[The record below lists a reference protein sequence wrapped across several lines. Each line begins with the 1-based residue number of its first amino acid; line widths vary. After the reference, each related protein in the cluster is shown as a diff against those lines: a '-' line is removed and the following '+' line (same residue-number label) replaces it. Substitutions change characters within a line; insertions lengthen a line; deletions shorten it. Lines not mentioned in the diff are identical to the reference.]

1 MAQPRSHRPLV
12 PPSPEEKRYFRKQF
26 QKLSPGEQ
34 LLLRGAMDVINQQG
48 AERLIE
54 LVDDAHQFLHSL
66 RPRRRVTT
74 H

>member
-1 MAQPRSHRPLV
+1 MAQRSRGPLV
-12 PPSPEEKRYFRKQF
+12 PPSPKEQQYFRKQF
-26 QKLSPGEQ
+26 QKLSPAEQ
-34 LLLRGAMDVINQQG
+34 QLLRGAMDVINQHG

-54 LVDDAHQFLHSL
+54 LVDDAHEFLHSL